1 MRFPARRAIFRENF
15 HPDAADRYSGTDQ
28 PHAGIH
34 PAVEEARLFVDFPE
48 GYGNRMVVDRAFAV
62 AGAGRRVAIEV
73 TDITSAAG
81 FVREGLGVSML
92 PAFAVRDDTG
102 LILKRVSD
110 AELEWPLGVAVSA
123 LRQPSAAARALLALI
138 GESAA

>member
-1 MRFPARRAIFRENF
+1 
-15 HPDAADRYSGTDQ
+15 
-28 PHAGIH
+28 
-34 PAVEEARLFVDFPE
+34 
-48 GYGNRMVVDRAFAV
+48 MVVDRAFAV

-73 TDITSAAG
+73 TDNTSAAN

-92 PAFAVRDDTG
+92 PAFAVRDGTG

>member
-1 MRFPARRAIFRENF
+1 
-15 HPDAADRYSGTDQ
+15 
-28 PHAGIH
+28 
-34 PAVEEARLFVDFPE
+34 
-48 GYGNRMVVDRAFAV
+48 
-62 AGAGRRVAIEV
+62 
-73 TDITSAAG
+73 
-81 FVREGLGVSML
+81 
-92 PAFAVRDDTG
+92 